1 MQEVKVVVLTLTR
14 ARMGVVVETQKPGDG
29 KTYPKQGTRLH
40 LSEVNTC
47 AVRTCEP
54 VFD

>member
-29 KTYPKQGTRLH
+29 KTFRSK
-40 LSEVNTC
+40 
-47 AVRTCEP
+47 VR
-54 VFD
+54 DYISQK